1 MDVALLNE
9 ELQQNISR
17 RKAIREQ
24 HSGAT
29 LPAAEKEEFESLT
42 KRSESLISLIEV
54 EKQKVY
60 DKQLDEQK
68 AYMDEP
74 VYRTPKPMA
83 FDQGDEKTLVKQL
96 SQQGWELKGG
106 KWFAPLWNGKQHE
119 MFPEEVFVGPIPDD
133 DPVAARYVKQT
144 RQIMQPEYRA
154 AWLKFIREAA
164 KAGEAFAYTKLSGA
178 EQKALSEGSDTAGG
192 FTVPVD
198 IQAQIG
204 GRAATA
210 SIMQRLAS
218 VTTTMR
224 DRWAKPMVAPNT
236 TSGMRNVYSNDFV
249 AAWVGETPSQASI
262 DVAYQMFEIGIK
274 KLRAYTLLSNDLI
287 ADSVGGLISDLTNS
301 GGTAIG
307 LKKDEAYIAGPTGA
321 APTLEPTG
329 ILNHALARTATSS
342 NGMAYDVEGTTSNS
356 ISNTTADAGSAP
368 KIKALTYTL
377 SEQYADNASWIMRR
391 ATRGA
396 VAALVDAN
404 GRPFWNSYLDSGF
417 GRPAL
422 EVEGA
427 PVYESPF
434 VGADGS
440 VSTTAAT
447 TPLIYGDISAYQI
460 VDRNQLTVRVLTERF
475 GDTDQTG
482 LFLFVRTGGGLWNYD
497 AIRTGYIAS

>member
-1 MDVALLNE
+1 MDIALLNE
-9 ELQQNISR
+9 ELQQNIAR

-29 LPAAEKEEFESLT
+29 LPEDAKAEFETLT
-42 KRSESLISLIEV
+42 KRSESLIGLIEV
-54 EKQKVY
+54 EKQKIY
-60 DKQLDEQK
+60 DRQLDEQK

-74 VYRTPKPMA
+74 VYRTPKAMA
-83 FDQGDEKTLVKQL
+83 FDEGEGSTLLKQL

-106 KWFAPLWNGKQHE
+106 KWFAPLWNGTLHE
-119 MFPEEVFVGPIPDD
+119 MFPEEVLVGPVPSD
-133 DPVAARYVKQT
+133 DPVAAHYVKQT
-144 RQIMQPEYRA
+144 RSIMQPEYRA
-154 AWLKFIREAA
+154 AWLKFLRLAGTN
-164 KAGEAFAYTKLSGA
+164 GEAFAYSQLTGP

-204 GRAATA
+204 GRAATT

-218 VTTTMR
+218 TTTTMR
-224 DRWAKPMVAPNT
+224 DRWSRPMVAPNS
-236 TSGMRNVYSNDFV
+236 TSATRNVYANDFV
-249 AAWVGETPSQASI
+249 AEWVGETPSQAAI
-262 DVAYQMFEIGIK
+262 DVKYEMFEIGIK
-274 KLRAYTLLSNDLI
+274 KLRAYALLSNDLL
-287 ADSVGGLISDLTNS
+287 ADSVGSLIADLTNS

-307 LKKDEAYIAGPTGA
+307 LKKDEAFIAGPTGS
-321 APTLEPTG
+321 APTLEPIG
-329 ILNHALARTATSS
+329 ILNHPLARVAVASG
-342 NGMAYDVEGTTSNS
+342 GMAYDVEGTTSDT

-377 SEQYADNASWIMRR
+377 PEQYAGNASWIMRR
-391 ATRGA
+391 ATRGKIA
-396 VAALVDAN
+396 GLVDAS

-417 GRPAL
+417 GRPVL
-422 EVEGA
+422 EIEGA
-427 PVYESPF
+427 PGYESPF
-434 VGADGS
+434 VGADGA

-460 VDRNQLTVRVLTERF
+460 VDRNQLTVRVLSERF

-497 AIRTGYIAS
+497 AIRTGVIAS